1 MNLPGRYHHV
11 SEENRTLTQV
21 SLTLNSQ
28 AYSEIL
34 PTPSPE
40 WQISTLLFK
49 TETPCIIS
57 LNR

>member
-1 MNLPGRYHHV
+1 MPGIKLASIYNLTKIMPTKTDEFARQVRHV

-34 PTPSPE
+34 LTRPE
-40 WQISTLLFK
+40 
-49 TETPCIIS
+49 
-57 LNR
+57 